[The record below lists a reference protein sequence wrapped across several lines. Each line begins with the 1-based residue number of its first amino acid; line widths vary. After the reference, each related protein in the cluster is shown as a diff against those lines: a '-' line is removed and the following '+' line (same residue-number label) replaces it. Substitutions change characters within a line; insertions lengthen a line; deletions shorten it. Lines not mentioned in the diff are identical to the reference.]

1 MLLSSIAVICHLFLA
16 VLYGNII
23 KHLEMYVVCC
33 SIRSKMWECW
43 FRITMSSMFM
53 ATADLQGTIEIVLIL
68 VLVLKLM
75 SCEVI
80 AVEPLR

>member
-1 MLLSSIAVICHLFLA
+1 
-16 VLYGNII
+16 
-23 KHLEMYVVCC
+23 
-33 SIRSKMWECW
+33 
-43 FRITMSSMFM
+43 MFM